1 MAMLLGKRAVGSWE
15 GWQWFHNGRRW
26 LCPSG
31 NHRVTLAVRAGQM
44 QIQRKSSTDKCL
56 LDTAKPFKRQAVNKM
71 TMPVPCSE
79 PNVAVA
85 WEESYAGILCV
96 N

>member
-1 MAMLLGKRAVGSWE
+1 
-15 GWQWFHNGRRW
+15 
-26 LCPSG
+26 
-31 NHRVTLAVRAGQM
+31 M